1 MHLTGPF
8 FHTGDLRQG
17 RGGLGEPDMIP
28 GTLALQDPS
37 EEQAQ
42 PPSGMLR
49 LQQRLKEAA
58 RRIQRLR
65 LEKEQLLE
73 LGNKLRAQRGS
84 TAGER
89 AWPPF
94 SHSLLPP
101 HTRASGLGQLQG
113 CGWGPC
119 WRTENR
125 ASVVR
130 RQPGVTGTDRPYP
143 RRARPLAAF
152 VREPPQVGQASPFS
166 AALWG
171 SRGCVFPGAGWA
183 AEIKEQCPQDPDTA
197 TSSARGRPESS
208 WAQAEGPMGTVPAGN
223 CCRVEGPTSGGPH
236 MPALMSSGTRVQAQ
250 V

>member
-1 MHLTGPF
+1 
-8 FHTGDLRQG
+8 
-17 RGGLGEPDMIP
+17 
-28 GTLALQDPS
+28 
-37 EEQAQ
+37 
-42 PPSGMLR
+42 MLR

-84 TAGER
+84 PAGER

-94 SHSLLPP
+94 SHALLPP
-101 HTRASGLGQLQG
+101 PPTRVSGLGQLQG
-113 CGWGPC
+113 CGLGPG

-130 RQPGVTGTDRPYP
+130 GLPGVTGTDRPYP

-152 VREPPQVGQASPFS
+152 VREPPQVGQAAPFS

-183 AEIKEQCPQDPDTA
+183 TEIKEQCPQDPDTA
-197 TSSARGRPESS
+197 ASSARGRPESC
-208 WAQAEGPMGTVPAGN
+208 WAQAEGPTGTVPAGN
-223 CCRVEGPTSGGPH
+223 CCRSKAPLPVGPICLP
-236 MPALMSSGTRVQAQ
+236 
-250 V
+250 